1 MKLTKISTGTYS
13 FLDAVVTSVYNKQ
26 DKTFS
31 FTVERIGFNPTTSIQ
46 KNILTMDNQIESIYN
61 SMTEVVNLEVDIDA
75 DLSDDELA
83 LAEFIRSYNPQQEDV
98 VEVKDIG
105 ETQDEILMALNQ
117 FLCTESDEDYS
128 IFKDILNEELAEV

>member
-13 FLDAVVTSVYNKQ
+13 FLDAVVVSVYNKQ

-46 KNILTMDNQIESIYN
+46 KNILTMDTQIESIYN

-75 DLSDDELA
+75 DLSDYELA

-98 VEVKDIG
+98 VEVEDIG

-117 FLCTESDEDYS
+117 FLSTESDEDYS